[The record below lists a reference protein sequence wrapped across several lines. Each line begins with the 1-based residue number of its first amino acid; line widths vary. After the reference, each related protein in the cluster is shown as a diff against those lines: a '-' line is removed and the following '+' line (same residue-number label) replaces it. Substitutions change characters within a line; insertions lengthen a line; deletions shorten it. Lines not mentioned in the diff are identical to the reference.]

1 MSWQRQPLISQVTGP
16 AVEPISLSEAKLFL
30 RVDHTSDDTLI
41 VSMMASARQWVETY
55 TRRALCTQTIDCHY
69 AGWPVQ
75 YGPLVVPYAPLQSVT
90 SITYVDQDETT
101 QTLPAA
107 SYVVRAQSGPRAGR
121 GTIEIADGVTLPSLS
136 TQPDRPVTVRAV
148 CGYGSAPQV
157 PDGIKSAI
165 YLLLGD
171 LYEQRQETLPNV
183 AQSGAPQMSIARL
196 LGPYRLLE
204 AA

>member
-1 MSWQRQPLISQVTGP
+1 MSWQWHPLVSQVTGP
-16 AVEPISLSEAKLFL
+16 TVEPLSLSECKLFL

-41 VSMMASARQWVETY
+41 AAMLASARLWVETY
-55 TRRALCTQTIDCHY
+55 TRRALCTQTVDLKY
-69 AGWPVQ
+69 VGWPVQ

-90 SITYVDQDETT
+90 SITYVDQDEAT
-101 QTLPAA
+101 QTLAA
-107 SYVVRAQSGPRAGR
+107 SEYVVRTQSGPRAGR
-121 GTIEIADGVTLPSLS
+121 GTIEIADGVTLPTLS

-148 CGYGSAPQV
+148 CGYGVAAQV

-171 LYEQRQETLPNV
+171 LYEQRQETITGTSV
-183 AQSGAPQMSIARL
+183 SKTHTTIERL
-196 LGPYRLLE
+196 LGPYRLVE

>member
-1 MSWQRQPLISQVTGP
+1 MSWRRQPLISQVTAP
-16 AVEPISLSEAKLFL
+16 AVEPLSLSECKLFL

-41 VSMMASARQWVETY
+41 ASMLASARLWVETY
-55 TRRALCTQTIDCHY
+55 TRRALCTQTVDLKY
-69 AGWPVQ
+69 AGWPII
-75 YGPLVVPYAPLQSVT
+75 GSPLVVPYAPLQSIT
-90 SITYVDQDETT
+90 SISYIDEDQNT
-101 QTLPAA
+101 QTLAA
-107 SYVVRAQSGPRAGR
+107 SQYVVRAQAGPRAGR
-121 GTIEIADGVTLPSLS
+121 GTIEIADGVTLPTLS

-148 CGYGSAPQV
+148 VGYGQAAQV

-171 LYEQRQETLPNV
+171 MYEQRQETITGTSV
-183 AQSGAPQMSIARL
+183 GKSHTTIERL